1 MYRKYLPNL
10 SYRLNLKNRFVQT
23 FQKSHPLR
31 MNLKSLMILMFRL
44 FLTYQKYPRNLTFLN
59 CPMFQMN
66 LTFLVLQVVPRPQKS
81 LTYHSH
87 RRYR

>member
-1 MYRKYLPNL
+1 MYRKNLPNL
-10 SYRLNLKNRFVQT
+10 NYRLILKNHSVQK

-31 MNLKSLMILMFRL
+31 MNRKYLTILMFRL
-44 FLTYQKYPRNLTFLN
+44 FLMYRKYPRNLTFLN
-59 CPMFQMN
+59 CPTFQMN

-87 RRYR
+87 RKYR